1 MLCRC
6 FGATVAVALIG
17 YTSNFVAAGPV
28 QQPSGFYVMQAVHQ
42 QNVRDD
48 VLATPQTSGIHLRDT
63 WAFLEPAVA
72 TNSFSWLDDQVSR
85 AKRLGKSV
93 TLGVYTGIR
102 SPTWLG
108 VPLVDGVPIPW
119 DPVVNLAHQAM
130 VADLGAHFGGD
141 PAISAVHISSPA
153 MSESLEMFLPDGLT
167 NVAGYT
173 DQKIIDVWKSSID
186 AYASAF
192 PNQALVLD
200 VAMAPDADGDI
211 TDAVID
217 YAQTKLGDRIN
228 FIHCSLK
235 ATTSAVAPHHTRVVN
250 AHREGSRIGFEMVSR
265 SSDVSRFG
273 GEFAD
278 ALAIGQSAGA
288 AWYQIYQSDIPE
300 IPNNFFSV
308 AGDYNHDGEVDA
320 EDYIVW
326 RNGVGG
332 VNLVADGDGNGR
344 IDGSDYTVWRAN
356 IGAKNAALASSA
368 VSVPE
373 PGSCALV
380 YCLCGMVF
388 GMQLVCRCQR
398 LPHEGFVTDRERSR
412 R

>member
-6 FGATVAVALIG
+6 FGVTIAVVLVACV
-17 YTSNFVAAGPV
+17 SNIVVAGPV

-48 VLATPQTSGIHLRDT
+48 VLATPPISGIHLRDT
-63 WAFLEPAVA
+63 WALLEPDST

-108 VPLVDGVPIPW
+108 LPLIDGTPIPW

-153 MSESLEMFLPDGLT
+153 TSESLEMFLPAGLIS
-167 NVAGYT
+167 VAGYS

-186 AYASAF
+186 AYAAAF
-192 PNQALVLD
+192 PNKALVLD
-200 VAMAPDADGDI
+200 VAMAPDAGGAI

-217 YAQTKLGDRIN
+217 YAQAKVGDRIN

-250 AHREGSRIGFEMVSR
+250 AHREGSRIGFEMVSP

-278 ALAIGQSAGA
+278 ALAIGQAAGA

-300 IPNNFFSV
+300 IPDNFFSV

-320 EDYIVW
+320 QDYIVW
-326 RNGVGG
+326 RNTIGST
-332 VNLVADGDGNGR
+332 NLVADGDGNGR
-344 IDGSDYTVWRAN
+344 VDGVDHAVWRAN
-356 IGAKNAALASSA
+356 MGARNAPLASGA
-368 VSVPE
+368 VSAPE
-373 PGSCALV
+373 PGSCRLFL
-380 YCLCGMVF
+380 CLCGLLCGVR
-388 GMQLVCRCQR
+388 LVCRFQQS
-398 LPHEGFVTDRERSR
+398 PH
-412 R
+412 